1 MADENTNPS
10 LETQEST
17 SENSKEKTLTT
28 SQVEEMFKQR
38 TKSTQEQL
46 ARERTEKEQLRQELE
61 TLKSSTATSNLQ
73 NGKVAPEDIEHALN
87 EEAHR
92 RALPLAEQIAKNK
105 IEEKSIGSLKEK
117 FEKAAEADPEL
128 MELSKAPKGK
138 PLAEFIPTELAKMD
152 YISNPVA
159 ILKHLLKDPA
169 DSDMVNSASS
179 PAEFK
184 RIVNEISQKLSKNM
198 PGPSKYQSDEKLTSS
213 MPGTPDD
220 DDDNAKA
227 KKFGQSY
234 GW

>member
-1 MADENTNPS
+1 MADENSNPS
-10 LETQEST
+10 LGNQETPEEST
-17 SENSKEKTLTT
+17 KEKTLTQ
-28 SQVEEMFKQR
+28 SQVEDIFKQR
-38 TKSTQEQL
+38 TKAKQEEL
-46 ARERTEKEQLRQELE
+46 ERERAEKDQLRQELE

-73 NGKVAPEDIEHALN
+73 AGRVAPEEIERALD
-87 EEAHR
+87 EEANR
-92 RALPLAEQIAKNK
+92 RASLIANK
-105 IEEKSIGSLKEK
+105 KMEEKSIGSLKEK
-117 FEKAAEADPEL
+117 FEKAAEGDPEL

-169 DSDMVNSASS
+169 DSDLVNSASS

-184 RIVNEISQKLSKNM
+184 RIVNEISQKLTKNM

-213 MPGTPDD
+213 IPGTPEDD
-220 DDDNAKA
+220 DDTAKA